1 MQAVLPYR
9 GGRKNGGLSL
19 DISSLLLPVLG
30 IFSAPLRWAVKLL
43 LHALVGFAALFLL
56 NFFGASLGI
65 SLELTWF
72 NAIVTGVLGVPG
84 VLLLLIFQYL
94 I

>member
-1 MQAVLPYR
+1 MMNRIRIIAVLAV
-9 GGRKNGGLSL
+9 S
-19 DISSLLLPVLG
+19 ISLLGIFLLLAVLK

>member
-1 MQAVLPYR
+1 M
-9 GGRKNGGLSL
+9 

-30 IFSAPLRWAVKLL
+30 ILLLLAVLKIFSAPLRWAVKLL

-84 VLLLLIFQYL
+84 VLLLLSFQYL

>member
-1 MQAVLPYR
+1 MSRSHRPVSRRRRRRRKSGFLLLLAVL
-9 GGRKNGGLSL
+9 K
-19 DISSLLLPVLG
+19 

-84 VLLLLIFQYL
+84 VLLR
-94 I
+94 